1 MELMKF
7 SGNSEETNL
16 SNETL
21 KFRLSIK
28 GKVKLI
34 TKGKVKLML
43 LGEKLGITDEIQVN
57 KINTPPK

>member
-43 LGEKLGITDEIQVN
+43 LGEKLGITDEI
-57 KINTPPK
+57 